1 MDPTPKQFFS
11 AGNKN
16 WTSFNANDEMPL
28 EYAANNYQKKNV
40 GGLEI
45 IKNQIQEELKQ
56 STQEVANEWNDKLDQ
71 QLLADVKQQA
81 SQNKFASEA
90 FNDLNLADAG
100 YKGIDTNG
108 KEVKAKDTLFQS
120 NFQPDYSW
128 LDKQLNQTLE
138 NQPAPAAPVAPV
150 A

>member
-1 MDPTPKQFFS
+1 MDPTPKQYFS

-45 IKNQIQEELKQ
+45 IKNQIQEELQQ

-71 QLLADVKQQA
+71 QLLADVKQ
-81 SQNKFASEA
+81 
-90 FNDLNLADAG
+90 
-100 YKGIDTNG
+100 
-108 KEVKAKDTLFQS
+108 
-120 NFQPDYSW
+120 
-128 LDKQLNQTLE
+128 
-138 NQPAPAAPVAPV
+138 
-150 A
+150 

>member
-1 MDPTPKQFFS
+1 MDPTPKQYFS

-71 QLLADVKQQA
+71 QLLADVKQ
-81 SQNKFASEA
+81 
-90 FNDLNLADAG
+90 
-100 YKGIDTNG
+100 
-108 KEVKAKDTLFQS
+108 
-120 NFQPDYSW
+120 
-128 LDKQLNQTLE
+128 
-138 NQPAPAAPVAPV
+138 
-150 A
+150 